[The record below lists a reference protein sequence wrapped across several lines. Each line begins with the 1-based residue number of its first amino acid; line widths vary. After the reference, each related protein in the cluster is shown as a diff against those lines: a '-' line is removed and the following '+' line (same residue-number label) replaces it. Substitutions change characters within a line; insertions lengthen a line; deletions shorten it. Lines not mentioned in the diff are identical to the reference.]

1 MGAKFYNRSATLP
14 VIALVILFAA
24 LNYMGSAL
32 YHRAAGI
39 TTVKPFS
46 GVALAIL
53 LIAGRRSLWPVMIT
67 GYLGGVFAKQM
78 FGSNTLDSIVTPF
91 WATGSLYVTW
101 LLVRWVMGD
110 VEFRAWRQLV
120 GFILVSSAVCALSA
134 FPFAGFGPFIASR
147 EFNAHPFSVNWLA
160 WWIPTTLSYVI
171 FTPVIVLIAT
181 AERKVMTRNRV
192 HIAGAMAVLTVALAI
207 TFIPTVYP
215 LSFIVPLALLI
226 VIMVS
231 EIEGAALGLVMTQL
245 VYTTTI
251 AMGMGPSA
259 VAALPLGDQ
268 LQFSQILLG
277 VLIVVLLPVAAAVT
291 ERRKLRDHQ
300 SEINAALL
308 GSELR
313 YREMARRE
321 QSASNAKSEFLAG
334 MSHELRTPLNAILGF
349 SEILKGELYGPLG
362 HKKYREY
369 AEDVHKSGTHLLDLI
384 NDVLDLSKIDSGKME
399 LRESRFDIPALL
411 DEALA
416 LLRGKVSGHVAFRI
430 SLPDRLPELT
440 ADRRLIKQIL
450 LNLVSNAVKFTPPGG
465 RITIAAEHLPG
476 AGLKI
481 HVTDTGIGMDE
492 AELQT
497 AFSQYGQIDSHIAR
511 THEGTGLGLP
521 ISKAL
526 AELHGGA
533 LLAHSIKD
541 EGTRMTLLLPESR
554 LTSIQPARA
563 ASA

>member
-1 MGAKFYNRSATLP
+1 MGGKFSNRKAVLL
-14 VIALVILFAA
+14 VLALTILFAV

-32 YHRAAGI
+32 YHRAGGI

-78 FGSNTLDSIVTPF
+78 FGSNLFDSIVTPF
-91 WATGSLYVTW
+91 WTTGSLYITW
-101 LLVRWVMGD
+101 LLVRWVMGE

-134 FPFAGFGPFIASR
+134 FPFAGVGPFIASQA
-147 EFNAHPFSVNWLA
+147 FNAHSFSVNWLA

-181 AERKVMTRNRV
+181 AERKVMMRNRL
-192 HIAGAMAVLTVALAI
+192 HIAGAMAVLASALAI
-207 TFIPTVYP
+207 TFIRAVYP
-215 LSFIVPLALLI
+215 LSFVVPLALLV

-231 EIEGAALGLVMTQL
+231 EIEGVALGLVLTQV
-245 VYTTTI
+245 VYTTAI
-251 AMGMGPSA
+251 VIGMGPSA
-259 VAALPLGDQ
+259 VLALPLGDQ

-277 VLIVVLLPVAAAVT
+277 ALIVVLLPVAAAVT

-300 SEINAALL
+300 HEINTALRN
-308 GSELR
+308 SELR
-313 YREMARRE
+313 YREMAQRE
-321 QSASNAKSEFLAG
+321 QSASSAKSEFLAG

-349 SEILKGELYGPLG
+349 SEIIKGELYGPLG
-362 HKKYREY
+362 NDKYREY
-369 AEDVHKSGTHLLDLI
+369 AEDVHRSGAHLLDLI

-399 LRESRFDIPALL
+399 LRETRFDIPALL

-416 LLRGKVSGHVAFRI
+416 LLRGKVSDHVALRVN
-430 SLPDRLPELT
+430 LPDRLPDLI
-440 ADRRLIKQIL
+440 ADRRLVKQIL
-450 LNLVSNAVKFTPPGG
+450 LNLLSNAVKFTAAGG
-465 RITIAAEHLPG
+465 SITIAAEHAPE

-497 AFSQYGQIDSHIAR
+497 AFSQYGQIDSHVAR

-533 LLAHSIKD
+533 LLAHSIKG
-541 EGTRMTLLLPESR
+541 EGTHMTLVLPESR
-554 LTSIQPARA
+554 LAPVLPARA
-563 ASA
+563 RA